1 MEQDLYQRVKKVK
14 PYKIT
19 GIVFIVM
26 AGFIYT
32 LERGFSL
39 LSTSVVRAGFFAGQM
54 TGEVPDVETGGFFD
68 NLFVPAFLIL
78 GIIFI
83 IYGFSKFEKNK

>member
-1 MEQDLYQRVKKVK
+1 MYF
-14 PYKIT
+14 KIT

-26 AGFIYT
+26 AGVIYT

-39 LSTSVVRAGFFAGQM
+39 LSTSIVRAGFFSGQIN
-54 TGEVPDVETGGFFD
+54 GGVPDVETNGFFD

-78 GIIFI
+78 GIIVL
-83 IYGFSKFEKNK
+83 IYGFSKSVKN

>member
-1 MEQDLYQRVKKVK
+1 MA
-14 PYKIT
+14 YKIT
-19 GIVFIVM
+19 GIVFIAM

-39 LSTSVVRAGFFAGQM
+39 LSTSIIQAGFFSGQISS
-54 TGEVPDVETGGFFD
+54 EVPGVETNCFNA

-78 GIIFI
+78 GIIFL
-83 IYGFSKFEKNK
+83 IYGFSKIVENK